1 VVAHSPVCSITLCT
15 FPSLLPDWVSWHH
28 AHCAIRAA
36 GHGFILYWRAV
47 MTPLMTTAAERRP
60 CTAYLMGCP
69 TIAEK
74 ICRHDRAVMFCAPLR
89 ALIYIDPGDRTRFA
103 AGHPGTVF
111 AGFADQTI
119 AELGTGLDHQFA
131 ELLKALGVGTTEGLR
146 TAGLAGHRS
155 VDANPPQPVRLRPD
169 AGPRSL

>member
-1 VVAHSPVCSITLCT
+1 
-15 FPSLLPDWVSWHH
+15 
-28 AHCAIRAA
+28 
-36 GHGFILYWRAV
+36 

-74 ICRHDRAVMFCAPLR
+74 VCRRDPAVMLCAPLR
-89 ALIYIDPGDRTRFA
+89 ALIYMDPGGRTRFA
-103 AGHPGTVF
+103 AGQPGTVF
-111 AGFADQTI
+111 AGFADQAI
-119 AELGTGLDHQFA
+119 AELGAGLGHQFA

-155 VDANPPQPVRLRPD
+155 VDANPPQPVRLRRD
-169 AGPRSL
+169 AGPPSL